1 MAISSKQRAE
11 VGQLLDAGDMT
22 AREIAEAVGVSVSTV
37 ERLKTFKSPSKV
49 PQNHVN
55 KPSETRQK
63 SSINPQKTVKNE
75 GILIENEGDLK
86 EKRRDSEGLL
96 TQNEGILKEVRARL
110 ADKEGEI
117 AFLREALNKSQ
128 EVAAAALSRAEESDR
143 RAAIMIA
150 ATATG
155 QISGFSGTGGSETNA
170 TAKDEQEAVSK
181 VDNRPAEGANLRK
194 WWQFWGKG

>member
-37 ERLKTFKSPSKV
+37 ERLKTFKSSSKV

-55 KPSETRQK
+55 KPSESRQK
-63 SSINPQKTVKNE
+63 SSINPQNTVKNE
-75 GILIENEGDLK
+75 GILIENDGDLK
-86 EKRRDSEGLL
+86 EKRRDSEG
-96 TQNEGILKEVRARL
+96 ILKEVRVRL
-110 ADKEGEI
+110 ADKEREVEY
-117 AFLREALNKSQ
+117 LREALNKSQ

-155 QISGFSGTGGSETNA
+155 RISGFSSQGIDSDAPTQENDSIPVSPVKIGFFARWFGG
-170 TAKDEQEAVSK
+170 
-181 VDNRPAEGANLRK
+181 RG
-194 WWQFWGKG
+194 